1 MSHDAPAV
9 GMLLD
14 EVVLDIEPGK
24 IREFAR
30 ATGALDPAH
39 TAAESARGLAAPL
52 ATLTH
57 SVAVGHLRD
66 QQKFVEALGLD
77 IRRVVVGEVA
87 WHYARPLLAGDRL
100 RASRRVIADE
110 ERDGSSGAMR
120 LVTLET
126 ELVDESG
133 AIAAT
138 VREVLIERRGGK

>member
-1 MSHDAPAV
+1 
-9 GMLLD
+9 
-14 EVVLDIEPGK
+14 
-24 IREFAR
+24 
-30 ATGALDPAH
+30 
-39 TAAESARGLAAPL
+39 
-52 ATLTH
+52 
-57 SVAVGHLRD
+57 VGHLRD